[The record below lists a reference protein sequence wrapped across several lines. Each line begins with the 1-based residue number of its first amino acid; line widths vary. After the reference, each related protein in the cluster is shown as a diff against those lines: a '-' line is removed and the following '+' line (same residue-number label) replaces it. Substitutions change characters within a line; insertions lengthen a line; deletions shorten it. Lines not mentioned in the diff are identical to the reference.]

1 MESTRQRTQASD
13 TSSSRAHQP
22 LERVKADAESGSQEA
37 EALDSNQCPDCESS
51 LTTDSGERYCKECGY
66 IDESLSI
73 DRGPEWR
80 SYNDSEQS
88 DKSRVGLP
96 LTEAR
101 HDRGLSTK
109 IGWRNKDANG
119 NPILSKQRAKM
130 NRLRT
135 WNKRCQTK
143 SRRERNLRSG
153 IGEIKRMAS
162 ALSLPKDAV
171 ETASVIFR
179 RASNKDLLPGRSIEG
194 VATAALYIAARME
207 KIPRTYDQ
215 VETVSRVGIGR
226 VKRTQRNLV
235 NELSLKLGPA
245 TPKVYLPQ
253 FASKL
258 DLPQTHV
265 KEANRLINAVDG
277 VKLSGNKPTG
287 LAAAALFAAG
297 LVTGQLVT
305 QASLA
310 ETCGVT
316 EATIRNTYPIFIV
329 ADGANSLTSD
339 DVKKM
344 SSLDIAGEYKPDGD
358 YEYIIYRYGD
368 T

>member
-1 MESTRQRTQASD
+1 MESTRQQTQTSD
-13 TSSSRAHQP
+13 TSSSRTLQP
-22 LERVKADAESGSQEA
+22 LARVETESESASHDA
-37 EALDSNQCPDCESS
+37 EALDANQCPDCESS
-51 LTTDSGERYCKECGY
+51 LTTDSGERYCEECGY
-66 IDESLSI
+66 VDESPSI
-73 DRGPEWR
+73 DHGPEWR

-88 DKSRVGLP
+88 EKSRVGSP

-101 HDRGLSTK
+101 HDRGLSTN
-109 IGWRNKDANG
+109 IGWQNKDANG
-119 NPILSKQRAKM
+119 NPISSKQRAKM

-135 WNKRCQTK
+135 WDKRCQTK

-162 ALSLPKDAV
+162 ALGLPKDAV

-179 RASNKDLLPGRSIEG
+179 QASNRDLLPGRSIEG

-207 KIPRTYDQ
+207 QIPRTYDQ
-215 VETVSRVGIGR
+215 VETVSRVGIDR
-226 VKRTQRNLV
+226 VKRTQRYLV

-253 FASKL
+253 FASNL

-265 KEANRLINAVDG
+265 KEANRLIDAVDG
-277 VKLSGNKPTG
+277 VTLSGNKPTG

-316 EATIRNTYPIFIV
+316 EVTIRNTYGMFIA
-329 ADGANSLTSD
+329 ADGTNSLTSD
-339 DVKKM
+339 DVEEM
-344 SSLDIAGEYKPDGD
+344 SSLDIAGEYNPDSG
-358 YEYIIYRYGD
+358 YEYIIHGYGD
-368 T
+368 D